1 MAIMGIKKSICVVM
15 LLVCAVAAVGCQ
27 STKKQAHYSD
37 IYKEQPSTIY
47 VAPIVDHSLRRAVR
61 STEDSAYNASLNTAA
76 QQLFLTATD
85 PLVNNGY
92 YVPGP
97 LASAQLAATEAR
109 TGRQLRNE
117 NLSDYA
123 HDLGIDAI
131 LFITLNRWSDAGDG
145 WTVEVEYVLRSTTSG
160 NELMHAVVEATKRY
174 TLDFKKRPVA
184 NPLDQAFADSN
195 RCDLATAQRCRLVEV
210 LNRYVLKDLPSG
222 RHARQQRTERYI
234 ASHPEFFTLRIQP
247 DESVEVV
254 KNELELFD

>member
-27 STKKQAHYSD
+27 NTKKQAHYSD

-145 WTVEVEYVLRSTTSG
+145 WTVEVEYVLRRKEALALTRSSPMASMIKRVGVGLVPSFTITSVLPGMAMKFSKEPLMAVFASSTG
-160 NELMHAVVEATKRY
+160 FL
-174 TLDFKKRPVA
+174 LDPPVA
-184 NPLDQAFADSN
+184 MSLSLRMAPKCSGATSN
-195 RCDLATAQRCRLVEV
+195 AIFSLL
-210 LNRYVLKDLPSG
+210 
-222 RHARQQRTERYI
+222 
-234 ASHPEFFTLRIQP
+234 
-247 DESVEVV
+247 
-254 KNELELFD
+254 